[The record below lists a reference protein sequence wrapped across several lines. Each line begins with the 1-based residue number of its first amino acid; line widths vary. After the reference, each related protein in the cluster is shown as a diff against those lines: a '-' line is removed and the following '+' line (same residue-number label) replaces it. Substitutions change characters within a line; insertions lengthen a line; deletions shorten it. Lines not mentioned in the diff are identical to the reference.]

1 MEAPQVADADDGGS
15 YDVHS
20 PDDTEGRLLRIVR
33 VDRSIWGM
41 SLSRHTGW
49 MVAAAL
55 FAALLLPV
63 VVYYTGTA
71 TLGPYSRGGLMQFLG
86 QFWADVLRLRPHAWL
101 LLLGPVVLVT
111 AWRVV
116 VTYAWSRSG
125 R

>member
-1 MEAPQVADADDGGS
+1 
-15 YDVHS
+15 
-20 PDDTEGRLLRIVR
+20 LRIVR
-33 VDRSIWGM
+33 VDRSIWRM
-41 SLSRHTGW
+41 SLRRHTGW

-86 QFWADVLRLRPHAWL
+86 QFWADVLRLRPHAWI